1 MPASAKRS
9 KTSASSSTDSTPP
22 EVVGVVGLSTEKGV
36 FLVAA
41 TATGSATLAD
51 FRLAVREPFE
61 RAIHIG
67 ASKCRQASQVVTESS
82 ASQPKDFYL
91 SFISVPSTK
100 MVQGRLLYRAK
111 ASNRHEVFFEAVTQ
125 TYTSLESEKLIKL
138 LGSLSDGF
146 AELLSPVLGKDHAL
160 VRSIQQ
166 IQARKQEFTKWTATQ
181 KEVTRLLQEGKAQ
194 QALELLSPLVFTE
207 KPNPQA
213 EKLMAELLNRA
224 ARSGQSE
231 SSSEER
237 FEPLETLKSESLML
251 LWYLSRTLQ
260 VSVTSEG

>member
-1 MPASAKRS
+1 MPTGQAASRS
-9 KTSASSSTDSTPP
+9 SKSSSASSAPP

-41 TATGSATLAD
+41 SPSGSAALSD

-67 ASKCRQASQVVTESS
+67 ASKCRQASQVVTEPN

-111 ASNRHEVFFEAVTQ
+111 AAKHEVFFEAATQ
-125 TYTSLESEKLIKL
+125 SYTALESNKLIKL

-146 AELLSPVLGKDHAL
+146 AELLPPVLGKDHSL
-160 VRSIQQ
+160 VRSIHD
-166 IQARKQEFTKWTATQ
+166 IQARKQEFTQWAATQ
-181 KEVTRLLQEGKAQ
+181 KQVNSLLQDGKAQ
-194 QALELLSPLVFTE
+194 QALDLLAPLVFTE
-207 KPNPQA
+207 KPNAQA
-213 EKLMAELLNRA
+213 EKLMAELLTRA
-224 ARSGQSE
+224 ARSGQPE
-231 SSSEER
+231 SGDGDR
-237 FEPLETLKSESLML
+237 LEPLETLKSESLML
-251 LWYLSRTLQ
+251 LWYMSRKLQINLS
-260 VSVTSEG
+260 